1 MDVIGKPDLPE
12 VRVDD
17 ARYLSSVRELDEGFG
32 KIMQLLKTRGI
43 EDNAIVIFMG
53 DNVEA
58 LLRGKKNLFGRGTH
72 VPLII
77 RWPG

>member
-1 MDVIGKPDLPE
+1 MDVIGNPGLPE

-17 ARYLSSVRELDEGFG
+17 ARYLSSVREVDQGFG

-58 LLRGKKNLFGRGTH
+58 LLRGKETLFGRGTH

>member
-58 LLRGKKNLFGRGTH
+58 LLRGKKNLFAAAYMFR
-72 VPLII
+72 
-77 RWPG
+77 

>member
-58 LLRGKKNLFGRGTH
+58 LLRGKKNLFAAAHMFR
-72 VPLII
+72 
-77 RWPG
+77 

>member
-17 ARYLSSVRELDEGFG
+17 ARYLSSVRELGQSFG

-58 LLRGKKNLFGRGTH
+58 LLRGKENLFAGAHMFR
-72 VPLII
+72 
-77 RWPG
+77 